1 MIEQLLAMK
10 VAEME
15 AGTGTAAADAELL
28 KRGGAAMTPAMRA
41 IVVYVRKNQN
51 PIPTKPHTPT
61 PSPSKPAPAPALH
74 TAIGAWGSPAGPW
87 PGTLNSKPQGIDLAG
102 PP

>member
-51 PIPTKPHTPT
+51 PNPY
-61 PSPSKPAPAPALH
+61 
-74 TAIGAWGSPAGPW
+74 
-87 PGTLNSKPQGIDLAG
+87 
-102 PP
+102 